1 MSYRRDDWI
10 DEDEYP
16 DDRDIADL
24 GDDAPADYDP
34 RTIGYVGNR
43 PSFWSPARIVLLI
56 VVLVIMLIMAMLR
69 LFLKLLWLIGC

>member
-16 DDRDIADL
+16 DDRDVEQL

-34 RTIGYVGNR
+34 RTIGYVGER
-43 PSFWSPARIVLLI
+43 PPFWTGARIVLLI
-56 VVLVIMLIMAMLR
+56 IVVCIVLAML
-69 LFLKLLWLIGC
+69 LIELAPLLR